1 MLKLYDNIKLVIIK
15 RGEKR
20 GMKRKLALVLAA
32 IMVAGTLTGCQK
44 SNNNSNVSETTQDQV
59 NETNEST
66 EGNSGET
73 TDANQDLQSDIVIVG
88 AGGAGMSAAIQ
99 AVQDGATNVVIIEKN
114 SFVGGNTL
122 RSTGGMNAS
131 ETSYQEAEGI
141 KDSNQLFFDDTMA
154 GGYNLNDEDL
164 VWTMVNNSAAA
175 VDWVNAMGADLTV
188 VGMFGGAS
196 VKRIHRP
203 SDTSAVGPV
212 LVNTFSKQLEELN
225 IPVLLNTTA
234 NSIIVDESGKVTGI
248 KASNEKGDLNITCKS
263 VILATGG
270 FGANN
275 EMVVENKA
283 DLAGFSTTNQPG
295 ATGDGII
302 MATAIGADTVDMDQI
317 QTHPTVNP
325 DTQTMYTEGVRGNG
339 AILVNFEGERFINE
353 LETRDVVSAAILEQT
368 DGQAW
373 LLFDET
379 VRTSLS
385 AIESYIDA
393 GIVFE
398 GDTIEELAEQIGVDA
413 ETLANTVTTYSTYV
427 ANGEDTDF
435 GRESMESDLSTSK
448 YYAALCAP
456 AVHHTMGGL
465 KIDTTSQVLDTQGN
479 AIQGLYAAGEV
490 TGGVH
495 GGNRLGG
502 NAVLDIVVFGRI
514 AGESAVSY
522 VEANGG
528 HTESTIV
535 VENDAQEEIVPE
547 VDGNY
552 VDGVYTGK
560 GTGNGGEIEVS
571 VTVEGGN
578 VVSVELVSHNETP
591 GIYESA
597 EKNIVA
603 NVIRTQSTDVDT
615 VSGATNSSKGIIEA
629 IENALKDAVQ

>member
-1 MLKLYDNIKLVIIK
+1 
-15 RGEKR
+15 
-20 GMKRKLALVLAA
+20 MKRKLALVLAA

-234 NSIIVDESGKVTGI
+234 DSIIVDESGKVTGI
-248 KASNEKGDLNITCKS
+248 KVSNEKGDFNITCKS

-283 DLAGFSTTNQPG
+283 DLAGFGTTNQPG

-339 AILVNFEGERFINE
+339 AILVNFEGKRFVNE
-353 LETRDVVSAAILEQT
+353 LLTRDVVSGAILEQT

-385 AIESYIDA
+385 AIEDYINA
-393 GIVFE
+393 GIIIE
-398 GDTIEELAEQIGVDA
+398 GDSIEDLAEEIGVDA
-413 ETLANTVTTYSTYV
+413 KTLANTVTTYSTYV
-427 ANGEDTDF
+427 ANGEDIEF
-435 GRESMESDLSTSK
+435 GRESMESDLSTPK

-465 KIDTTSQVLDTQGN
+465 KIDTTAQVLDTEGN

-535 VENDAQEEIVPE
+535 VDNDAQEEIVPE

-578 VVSVELVSHNETP
+578 VVSAQLVSHNETP

-629 IENALKDAVQ
+629 IQDALTNAAQ

>member
-1 MLKLYDNIKLVIIK
+1 M
-15 RGEKR
+15 RS
-20 GMKRKLALVLAA
+20 MKRKLALVLAA
-32 IMVAGTLTGCQK
+32 MMIAGTLTGCQK
-44 SNNNSNVSETTQDQV
+44 SNNNNTVSEDSKGQI
-59 NETNEST
+59 NETVDNTGDNAEAT
-66 EGNSGET
+66 PE
-73 TDANQDLQSDIVIVG
+73 ANQDLQADIVIIG

-99 AVQDGATNVVIIEKN
+99 AVQDGATNVVIVEKN

-131 ETSYQEAEGI
+131 ETSYQEEEGI
-141 KDSNQLFFDDTMA
+141 EDSNQLFFDDTMA
-154 GGYNLNDEDL
+154 GGYDINDEDL
-164 VWTMVNNSAAA
+164 VWTMVNNSASA

-212 LVNTFSKQLEELN
+212 LVNTFSEQLEELD

-234 NSIIVDESGKVTGI
+234 NSIVVDEEGKVTGI
-248 KASNEKGDLNITCKS
+248 TVTNEDGDFNITCKS
-263 VILATGG
+263 VVIATGG
-270 FGANN
+270 FGANS

-283 DLAGFSTTNQPG
+283 DLAGFSSTNQSG

-302 MATAIGADTVDMDQI
+302 MATEIGADTVDMEQI

-339 AILVNFEGERFINE
+339 AILVNFEGERFVNE

-368 DGQAW
+368 EGQAW

-385 AIESYIDA
+385 AIESYISA

-398 GDTIEELAEQIGVDA
+398 GNTIEELAEQIGVEA
-413 ETLANTVTTYSTYV
+413 EALANTVTTYSTYV
-427 ANGEDTDF
+427 ANGQDTDF
-435 GRESMESDLSTSK
+435 GRDSMESDLSTAK

-465 KIDTTSQVLDTQGN
+465 KIDTAAQVLDTEGN

-514 AGESAVSY
+514 AGESAVTY

-528 HTESTIV
+528 HTEKTIV
-535 VENDAQEEIVPE
+535 VENNSTEEIVPE
-547 VDGNY
+547 VAGNY

-560 GTGNGGEIEVS
+560 GTGNGGDIEVS

-578 VVSVELVSHNETP
+578 VVNVEVVSHNETP
-591 GIYESA
+591 GIYETA
-597 EKNIVA
+597 EEGIVA

-615 VSGATNSSKGIIEA
+615 VSGATNTSNGMIEA
-629 IENALKDAVQ
+629 IQNALKDAVQ